1 MGKMEVGQMISN
13 SHNSR
18 GSFSRARKQTSR
30 WRTVFI
36 ALVVTLGIGG
46 AAQPPPPTN
55 VRFYIDVVAPKYTLC
70 IGETVT
76 YTMRVYRQ
84 FTSPPSGWTDK
95 NLPDPYAVT
104 GVQLE
109 AHSSDNSVGTFKNNK
124 ASRALGMTGF
134 GDVDFETA
142 EFVFTAGKKPGKAN
156 LYFEGA
162 VRGYEI
168 NTGYVT
174 TTIPVKVVRCKYRV
188 NTNSYWFYA
197 GQYGTAYVYE
207 FMNATLSG
215 PAEGALTGN
224 TRALWVGVNRIPK
237 YGSTVNVNGGNVT
250 LTGRRF
256 ESGDLEVTIDFGTIT
271 ETEKNCGQAGCGGG
285 DFSYSLIIKG
295 TFPEAGGS
303 RRVSQPLNTISGP
316 MPGTTSITITPL
328 EAK

>member
-1 MGKMEVGQMISN
+1 MFMIS
-13 SHNSR
+13 HNLK
-18 GSFSRARKQTSR
+18 GSSTHARNAVPR
-30 WRTVFI
+30 WRSIFI
-36 ALVVTLGIGG
+36 ALVVALGMGA
-46 AAQPPPPTN
+46 AAQPPPLKN
-55 VRFYIDVVAPKYTLC
+55 VRFYLDVVAPKYTLC

-84 FTSPPSGWTDK
+84 FTSPPPGWTDK
-95 NLPDPYAVT
+95 NLPDPSAVA
-104 GVQLE
+104 GVRLE
-109 AHSSDNSVGTFKNNK
+109 ALSSDNSVGTFKNNK
-124 ASRALGMTGF
+124 AYKALGTTGF
-134 GDVDFETA
+134 GDVNVETA

-162 VRGYEI
+162 VSGYEI

-188 NTNSYWFYA
+188 STNSYWFYA

-224 TRALWVGVNRIPK
+224 TRALWVGVNRIPQ

-271 ETEKNCGQAGCGGG
+271 ETEKNCGEPGCGGG
-285 DFSYSLIIKG
+285 DFSYSLILKG

-303 RRVSQPLNTISGP
+303 RKVSQPLNTISGP
-316 MPGTTSITITPL
+316 MPGTTSITVTPL